1 MNFPF
6 PSLGARMCVPLARI
20 SEGLPCRNSWGQAFM
35 AESDQRGVIGFRSGG
50 GGGGGASSLN
60 CGEKWV
66 QRKKPEP
73 GGLSP
78 LKGSQRSSEASS
90 LGWDR
95 LRPRAKH
102 LDSAPRGR
110 GGSCGGPECCCL

>member
-50 GGGGGASSLN
+50 GGGGG
-60 CGEKWV
+60 GV
-66 QRKKPEP
+66 
-73 GGLSP
+73 
-78 LKGSQRSSEASS
+78 
-90 LGWDR
+90 
-95 LRPRAKH
+95 
-102 LDSAPRGR
+102 
-110 GGSCGGPECCCL
+110 

>member
-50 GGGGGASSLN
+50 GGELWLEMGA
-60 CGEKWV
+60 EKETGTWGV
-66 QRKKPEP
+66 VTTQGVTEELRSFQPGLGPAAPEGQAPGLGTQR
-73 GGLSP
+73 
-78 LKGSQRSSEASS
+78 QR
-90 LGWDR
+90 R
-95 LRPRAKH
+95 VM
-102 LDSAPRGR
+102 RGA
-110 GGSCGGPECCCL
+110 